1 MQFRSVGIG
10 IAVGWMALL
19 GATEAARWAT
29 PDVTFQ
35 LALSRGILIL
45 FATAMY
51 FARAGD
57 YGLRAP
63 GPLPW
68 IWMVPLSVVL
78 GASVGVAGSI
88 PGAWWMW
95 VFIGFGEEVFV
106 RGWLQAALSP
116 IRQRLG
122 EWSLPVLASG
132 LFGGS
137 LYIALMK
144 QRAPG
149 LTILA
154 LVVGSTALGLAA
166 AKIREESRSLVG
178 PVVMHL
184 LFALGLA
191 LS

>member
-1 MQFRSVGIG
+1 
-10 IAVGWMALL
+10 MALL

-29 PDVTFQ
+29 TDVTLQ
-35 LALSRGILIL
+35 LAFSRAFLL
-45 FATAMY
+45 VFATAMY

-57 YGLRAP
+57 YGLRPP

-68 IWMVPLSVVL
+68 IWIVPVSVVL
-78 GASVGVAGSI
+78 GASVGVAGSV
-88 PGAWWMW
+88 PGAWWQW
-95 VFIGFGEEVFV
+95 LFIGFAEEVFV
-106 RGWLQAALSP
+106 RGWLQAALAP
-116 IRQRLG
+116 IKQRLG
-122 EWSLPVLASG
+122 DWSLSVLASG

-137 LYIALMK
+137 IYLVLMK

-154 LVVGSTALGLAA
+154 LVLGSTTLGLAA
-166 AKIREESRSLVG
+166 AKIREESGSLVA
-178 PVVMHL
+178 PLVMHA